1 MGGKSSKVKVKESS
15 KGEGKGVEND
25 RHAPPP
31 AYGTDQ
37 MSIIPDARNY
47 QFRLAPLESAIA
59 KGLSQALYDKIIVDD
74 LLKGQEDAI
83 RVCLERHGYVV
94 KDVVNNGC
102 KHGYTLL
109 HLADPCQ
116 RYLVS
121 LDVVATQKEVCKPT
135 AENQ

>member
-1 MGGKSSKVKVKESS
+1 MGGKSSKVKVKERSEG
-15 KGEGKGVEND
+15 KGKGVEKD
-25 RHAPPP
+25 GDAPPP
-31 AYGTDQ
+31 AYGVDPT
-37 MSIIPDARNY
+37 SVIPHARDY
-47 QFRLAPLESAIA
+47 QFRLAPLETAIA
-59 KGLSQALYDKIIVDD
+59 KGLSQGLYDKIVVDD

-102 KHGYTLL
+102 KHGYVKL

-121 LDVVATQKEVCKPT
+121 LDVVATSKEV
-135 AENQ
+135 